1 MNRRLMLMIALIG
14 LAAQFGVMGHMI
26 IRRELTLRRGRVCRF
41 LTAPVDPYDAF
52 RGRYV
57 ALGSAESNSALCD
70 REYARGARIY
80 AVVGEGT
87 NGLSVIERLVPRPDA
102 EAVCIRT
109 RVVSCW
115 PEYRQHPASTNG
127 AARRGRSPGAGT
139 VPTGNYHVR
148 YARPFDR
155 FYMDEKLAPE
165 AEKAYLEA
173 SRRGRQEGVVVVRV
187 WRGLAVIEDLELGGR
202 PIRDVARGRF

>member
-87 NGLSVIERLVPRPDA
+87 NGLSVIERLAPRPDA

-115 PEYRQHPASTNG
+115 PEYRAPELCRPATTTCAMRGPSTASTWMKSWRPRPKRPISKPVG
-127 AARRGRSPGAGT
+127 AAGRRVWWWCASGAG
-139 VPTGNYHVR
+139 
-148 YARPFDR
+148 
-155 FYMDEKLAPE
+155 
-165 AEKAYLEA
+165 
-173 SRRGRQEGVVVVRV
+173 
-187 WRGLAVIEDLELGGR
+187 WR
-202 PIRDVARGRF
+202 